1 MKITIFTSN
10 NLRHNYLINTFS
22 KHFKEIYVF
31 QETRSLFPGQY
42 NSHYDKSKFIKKYF
56 DKVQKSQLKFF
67 GNKNF
72 YVNSK
77 KVNIVPL
84 SYGDLNL
91 ISIEKYPE
99 FFKSNNYIVFGSSYI
114 KEKLFKFLKKN
125 KAINIH
131 MGLSPYYRGTDCN
144 FWALYDGNFDKVG
157 ATIHLLSS
165 KLDGGKIIEYA
176 YPNKKYKN
184 PFDYSMSVTKNV
196 VEKLIKVLK
205 KKEIK
210 FWQLKKQ
217 NKKYEVRYS
226 TKKEFSEATVKKFFN
241 KLRFK

>member
-22 KHFKEIYVF
+22 KHFEEIYVF

-42 NSHYDKSKFIKKYF
+42 NSHYSKSKFIKKYF
-56 DKVQKSQLKFF
+56 DKVQKAQLKFF

-77 KVNIVPL
+77 NVNIVPL

-99 FFKSNNYIVFGSSYI
+99 FFKSNHYIVFGSSYI
-114 KEKLFKFLKKN
+114 KKGLLKFLKKN

-131 MGLSPYYRGTDCN
+131 MGISPYYRGTDCN

-176 YPNKKYKN
+176 YPNKKFKN

-196 VEKLIKVLK
+196 VAKLIKVLK
-205 KKEIK
+205 RKKIN

-217 NKKYEVRYS
+217 NKKNEVRFS
-226 TKKEFSEATVKKFFN
+226 TKKEFSEAIVKKFFN
-241 KLRFK
+241 KFRFK

>member
-42 NSHYDKSKFIKKYF
+42 NSHYNKSKFIKKYF
-56 DKVQKSQLKFF
+56 DKVQKAQLKFF

-77 KVNIVPL
+77 NVNIVPL

-99 FFKSNNYIVFGSSYI
+99 FFKSNYYIVFGSSYI
-114 KEKLFKFLKKN
+114 KKGLLKFLKKN

-165 KLDGGKIIEYA
+165 KLDGGKIIDYG
-176 YPNKKYKN
+176 YPNKKFKN

-196 VEKLIKVLK
+196 VAKLIKVLK
-205 KKEIK
+205 RKKIN

-217 NKKYEVRYS
+217 NKKNEVRYS
-226 TKKEFSEATVKKFFN
+226 TKKEFSEAIVKKFFN
-241 KLRFK
+241 KFRFK

>member
-1 MKITIFTSN
+1 M
-10 NLRHNYLINTFS
+10 INTFS

-42 NSHYDKSKFIKKYF
+42 NSHYNKSKFIKKYF
-56 DKVQKSQLKFF
+56 DKVQKAQLKFF

-77 KVNIVPL
+77 NVNIVPL

-99 FFKSNNYIVFGSSYI
+99 FFKSNYYIVFGSSYI
-114 KEKLFKFLKKN
+114 KKGLLKFLKKN

-165 KLDGGKIIEYA
+165 KLDGGKIIEYG
-176 YPNKKYKN
+176 YPNKKFKN
-184 PFDYSMSVTKNV
+184 PFNYSMSVTKNV
-196 VEKLIKVLK
+196 VAKLIKVLK
-205 KKEIK
+205 RKKIN

-217 NKKYEVRYS
+217 NKKNEVRYS
-226 TKKEFSEATVKKFFN
+226 TKKEFSEAIVKKFFN
-241 KLRFK
+241 KFRFK